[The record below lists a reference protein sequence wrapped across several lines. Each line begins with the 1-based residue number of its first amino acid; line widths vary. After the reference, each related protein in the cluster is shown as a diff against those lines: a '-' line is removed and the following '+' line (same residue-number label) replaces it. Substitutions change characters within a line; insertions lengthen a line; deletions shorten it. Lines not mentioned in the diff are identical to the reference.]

1 MAVVTPV
8 DQNGVPLTSADAAKT
23 DLQEILQN
31 LSQNGHITPKSL
43 SRSPSPSPPFM
54 RLSDKISCRIANK
67 ERWFSLEFFPPRTS
81 SGAVNLVAR
90 FDRMFHGGPL
100 FCDITWHSA
109 GNPGGKAETSSMEI
123 ARTML
128 NYCGLDTML
137 HMTCVNQTA
146 ETITALLQRAKEC
159 GIRNILA
166 LRGDVPGH
174 TDWKPTPNGF
184 NYAVDLVRHIKNEFG
199 DDFVICVAG
208 YPTGHPDAM
217 SYEEDLKCLKDKV
230 DAGADF
236 IITQLFFEAKTFLK
250 FVRDC
255 RTLGITV
262 PIIPGVMPIQGYHS
276 LRSLVKL
283 SKLDVPQKIMDVI
296 EPIKEND
303 AAIRNYG
310 VHQAVSMCKE
320 LFDSDEVFGIH
331 IYTLNREVA
340 TIEILKALG
349 MWCEEPKRS
358 LPWKTTAN
366 LKRKQEDVRPIF
378 WASRPKS
385 YVYRTQ
391 DWDEFPNG
399 RWGDSSSPAFGELR
413 DYHLFYLTS
422 KSAPKELQSMW
433 GEQITCVED
442 VHEIFTCYLTG
453 TPNRYGK
460 KVSIEG

>member
-1 MAVVTPV
+1 MKQGDLAHEFNFNRRFAGAFRLTASARLDARSERSRPARAPGGAAVATTLGQPYSPSCSCALWGIPKKVTTTSSWSFFECSAISTMAVVTPV

-199 DDFVICVAG
+199 DDFVICVA
-208 YPTGHPDAM
+208 
-217 SYEEDLKCLKDKV
+217 
-230 DAGADF
+230 
-236 IITQLFFEAKTFLK
+236 
-250 FVRDC
+250 
-255 RTLGITV
+255 
-262 PIIPGVMPIQGYHS
+262 
-276 LRSLVKL
+276 
-283 SKLDVPQKIMDVI
+283 
-296 EPIKEND
+296 
-303 AAIRNYG
+303 
-310 VHQAVSMCKE
+310 
-320 LFDSDEVFGIH
+320 
-331 IYTLNREVA
+331 
-340 TIEILKALG
+340 
-349 MWCEEPKRS
+349 
-358 LPWKTTAN
+358 
-366 LKRKQEDVRPIF
+366 
-378 WASRPKS
+378 
-385 YVYRTQ
+385 
-391 DWDEFPNG
+391 
-399 RWGDSSSPAFGELR
+399 
-413 DYHLFYLTS
+413 
-422 KSAPKELQSMW
+422 
-433 GEQITCVED
+433 
-442 VHEIFTCYLTG
+442 
-453 TPNRYGK
+453 
-460 KVSIEG
+460 